1 MFYDKQFLSIVYE
14 GDNIYVFEVF
24 SGFFFEMEIEDGEVF
39 VMLDNKG
46 LILDIILI
54 FLVNCQGFVKI
65 ILSKR

>member
-1 MFYDKQFLSIVYE
+1 MSIVYE

-54 FLVNCQGFVKI
+54 FLVNC
-65 ILSKR
+65 